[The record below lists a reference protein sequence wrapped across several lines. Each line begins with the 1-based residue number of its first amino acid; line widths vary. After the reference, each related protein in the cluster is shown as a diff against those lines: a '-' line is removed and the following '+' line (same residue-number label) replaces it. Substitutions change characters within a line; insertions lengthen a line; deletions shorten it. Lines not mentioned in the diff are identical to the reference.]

1 MKFRNYI
8 FTFFILIFILSSC
21 KKEENMDDINDEL
34 NPITKVITSESS
46 TQLLYIDSL
55 SLLFAS
61 GNSKIESIQ
70 VGDIIA
76 SDMNINSP
84 DGYLRKVKSIERI
97 GANIKFNTELATIAE
112 AVKNGQASFKRTFTD
127 ADILSLDTSGIDP
140 TKRILSPS
148 FNFHVQKT
156 FDLDNNSNTTNDR
169 ITIEGNVNIDPTSN
183 FDINIQNYSL
193 KYFLAKLNLKN
204 ETTFKVSTDVGVNK
218 DAISTEF
225 PIAVF
230 QLKPFTILIS
240 GLPVPIAKQWIVLLV
255 GIDGRLQAEI
265 VLEPQNTLNYQ
276 IGLEYKNNQWNTIS
290 DANNNFQLLRGDV
303 NGEASVEGWIQAR
316 YEVRPYG
323 LSQSKIYL
331 AAKTGIKASATLQAS
346 TQNLV
351 GKIEWGAKFLGN
363 AQMKIFSTTI
373 ANYYEEFWQKYWTLW
388 EGNYAPNIPIIP
400 TNGLIAYYPFNGNAN
415 DESGNGNNGTVNGA
429 TPSPDRK
436 GNANKAYKLDGI
448 NDYIQIPYNRNLL
461 PNNDAKTYCFWFKF
475 DSTSTPT
482 SELYIQNGNADYSDG
497 QFRIGI
503 NASGRIHTHLH
514 SYWGAGGLNT
524 VEYLNYMYYSVP
536 NFNKNIFHF
545 LSIIVNNK
553 EVKYFIDGVLVAS
566 KNWTL
571 SYKPYDSNYKIE
583 IGRYYNSYS
592 GGYTE
597 YFNGQIDELRIYDN
611 ALNDI
616 EIQALFNE

>member
-400 TNGLIAYYPFNGNAN
+400 TNGLVAYYPFNGNAN

-429 TPSPDRK
+429 TLTTDRK
-436 GNANKAYKLDGI
+436 GNVNKAYSFDG
-448 NDYIQIPYNRNLL
+448 NDNI
-461 PNNDAKTYCFWFKF
+461 
-475 DSTSTPT
+475 
-482 SELYIQNGNADYSDG
+482 NGNWNGNLSNMTVSFWHYSILQASRTYPCFINIYQTSNNLNGFHINTSRVDG
-497 QFRIGI
+497 NKYYFSMH
-503 NASGRIHTHLH
+503 NYNTVLF
-514 SYWGAGGLNT
+514 GGLND
-524 VEYLNYMYYSVP
+524 LNNWHHIVLTYSNGTAKIYVDNFLVNTLNNINP
-536 NFNKNIFHF
+536 NNLSVLNKF
-545 LSIIVNNK
+545 
-553 EVKYFIDGVLVAS
+553 Y
-566 KNWTL
+566 
-571 SYKPYDSNYKIE
+571 
-583 IGRYYNSYS
+583 IGQEYS
-592 GGYTE
+592 GAQSYT
-597 YFNGQIDELRIYDN
+597 YFDGKIDDIRIYN
-611 ALNDI
+611 RVLSVNEI
-616 EIQALFNE
+616 ENLYNE